1 MERYARFQGSWYP
14 AERDKLLAMIGY
26 EEGERAARIAILPHS
41 GLLYSKE
48 HIKRYFST
56 LSEDIERILIISP
69 SHRYYL
75 EPDMLVSASFSSSA
89 TPLGP
94 IETVPMDIGIR
105 HDRAMQEEHGV
116 EMFLPS
122 IALKGRLTVSYLLIS
137 SISSIESGKRIA
149 ESILS
154 SIDERT
160 GIIASSDFTHYGPSY
175 GFTPYGKDA
184 YGRVMDEDSRT
195 ARLFAENRAEE
206 AWEDGRKRTICGIA
220 PATIASM
227 IAGSLCLEGDM
238 VMASSSADSN
248 GDRTDF
254 VSYRTVLW
262 R

>member
-1 MERYARFQGSWYP
+1 M
-14 AERDKLLAMIGY
+14 
-26 EEGERAARIAILPHS
+26 
-41 GLLYSKE
+41 
-48 HIKRYFST
+48 
-56 LSEDIERILIISP
+56 
-69 SHRYYL
+69 
-75 EPDMLVSASFSSSA
+75 
-89 TPLGP
+89 
-94 IETVPMDIGIR
+94 
-105 HDRAMQEEHGV
+105 

-122 IALKGRLTVSYLLIS
+122 IAMEGRLKVSYLLIS

-149 ESILS
+149 KSILS

-227 IAGSLCLEGDM
+227 IAGSLCLEGNM